1 MLQLTAL
8 AGPLLEFGAR
18 YIVWL
23 YMPALLCFLIAYHFF
38 KDSFLVLS
46 SRTDLAF
53 NLRWQLARRLAFQG
67 LLGLVA
73 GPVVLLTIYY
83 RKELYQCIA
92 GLF

>member
-1 MLQLTAL
+1 MLQLTAV
-8 AGPLLEFGAR
+8 AGPLVELAAR

-23 YMPALLCFLIAYHFF
+23 YMPALLCFLVAYHFL
-38 KDSFLVLS
+38 KDSVLVLCA
-46 SRTDLAF
+46 RTDLVF

-67 LLGLVA
+67 LLGLIA

>member
-18 YIVWL
+18 FIVWL
-23 YMPALLCFLIAYHFF
+23 YMPALLCFLIAYQFF
-38 KDSFLVLS
+38 RDSILVLI
-46 SRTDLAF
+46 SRKDLAF

-67 LLGLVA
+67 FLGLVA
-73 GPVVLLTIYY
+73 GPLVLLTIYY
-83 RKELYQCIA
+83 RKELLQCVA